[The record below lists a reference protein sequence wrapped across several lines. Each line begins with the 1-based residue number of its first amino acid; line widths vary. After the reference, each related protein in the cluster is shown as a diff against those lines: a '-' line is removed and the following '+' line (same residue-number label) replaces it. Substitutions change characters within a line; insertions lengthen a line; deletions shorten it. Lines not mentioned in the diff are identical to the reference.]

1 MIDRYARITII
12 IRMIAV
18 ILLTCV
24 LVKQHRT
31 FQTRS
36 LIWLKVLMMS
46 LVLLVLFGN
55 VFSICLN
62 LFRQSDGNLYTNAR
76 HISMIWNSL
85 SAVAMGVILLK
96 IYNDKE

>member
-1 MIDRYARITII
+1 MIDPYAQATII
-12 IRMIAV
+12 IRTVAV

-24 LVKQHRT
+24 LFKQYKT
-31 FQTRS
+31 FKTHN
-36 LIWLKVLMMS
+36 LFWLKVLMMS
-46 LVLLVLFGN
+46 LVCLVLFGN
-55 VFSICLN
+55 VLSITLN
-62 LFRQSDGNLYTNAR
+62 LFRQSDGNLYQDAR